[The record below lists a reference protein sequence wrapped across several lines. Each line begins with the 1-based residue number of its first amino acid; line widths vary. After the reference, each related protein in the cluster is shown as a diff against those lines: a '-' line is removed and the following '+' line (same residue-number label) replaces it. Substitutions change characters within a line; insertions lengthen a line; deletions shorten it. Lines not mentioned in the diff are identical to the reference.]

1 VIPLR
6 DDNPT
11 ALFPLV
17 TLALIAANVCVWLY
31 YQGAGSPEPMI
42 ASICQY
48 GVIPADLTGAAPEP
62 GTPMICPSNSLM
74 WETLFTSMFLH
85 GGWLHLIGNMW
96 FLWIFGNNIEDSM
109 GHVRFLLFYTLTG
122 LVAGGAHVWFLPD
135 STIPTVG
142 ASGAISG
149 VMGAYL
155 ILYPRV
161 RVQTLLLIIIFVR
174 IIPIPA
180 WLILL
185 YWFVLQIFLGAAQ
198 DVELLEPFVVP
209 VVGQDARQQ
218 GDHQLGA
225 AAGVLVPGDVQGDAV
240 AHPDELHHRP
250 VALVLEGGE
259 HPLRSDDRRGQL
271 GLPPHLAHLAGDAG
285 HLEVHEDQ
293 RDEHGDGQGAEELGA
308 DGYPIHVR
316 VPLLACGDRCLAGCR
331 C

>member
-198 DVELLEPFVVP
+198 DVEQGGIAFWAHIGGFV
-209 VVGQDARQQ
+209 
-218 GDHQLGA
+218 
-225 AAGVLVPGDVQGDAV
+225 AGVAAV
-240 AHPDELHHRP
+240 KLFE
-250 VALVLEGGE
+250 
-259 HPLRSDDRRGQL
+259 DRRLTANKLNTGF
-271 GLPPHLAHLAGDAG
+271 
-285 HLEVHEDQ
+285 
-293 RDEHGDGQGAEELGA
+293 RDRGRGARL
-308 DGYPIHVR
+308 
-316 VPLLACGDRCLAGCR
+316 DREKPWL
-331 C
+331 